1 MKFLIIGFGSIGRRH
16 AQNLLELGQT
26 DLLVYRT
33 GHSTLPPEMHL
44 DLPVETDLERAFA
57 HQPDAVIVA
66 NPTALHLPVS
76 IRAAQQGCHIFLE
89 KPISHSLEGIAELQ
103 QAVRQNGVKV
113 FVGFQYRFHP
123 AIQTIRSWLREGKI
137 GRPLWARAHW
147 GEYLPDW
154 HPWEDYR
161 RSYSARRDLGGGV
174 LLTLCHP
181 FDYLNDLFG
190 RATQVSAFVGKTG
203 DLEIEVED
211 TVEAILHYPD
221 SFVATV
227 HLDYL
232 QRPPTH
238 TLEICGTRGTLR
250 WDYHAGSLQLH
261 QLIEERE
268 ARLVSIT
275 LAVPSHSER
284 NQMYRAEMEHFLQVI
299 QGKEPPACSLE
310 DGIYALRVAL
320 AARQAAD
327 CGVRTPIEEF

>member
-16 AQNLLELGQT
+16 AQNLLDLKQT

-33 GHSTLPPEMHL
+33 GNSTLPPEMNL
-44 DLPVETDLERAFA
+44 DLPIETNLERAFA
-57 HQPDAVIVA
+57 YQPDAVIVA

-89 KPISHSLEGIAELQ
+89 KPIAHNLEGIDEFQ
-103 QAVRQNGVKV
+103 KIVNEKGIKV
-113 FVGFQYRFHP
+113 LVGFQYRFHP
-123 AIQTIRSWLREGKI
+123 AIQMMRQWIKEGKI

-161 RSYSARRDLGGGV
+161 RSYSARRELGGGV

-190 RATQVSAFVGKTG
+190 KATHVSAFVNKLG
-203 DLEIEVED
+203 DLEIDVED
-211 TVEAILHYPD
+211 TVEVILQYPN
-221 SFVATV
+221 SFVATL

-238 TLEICGTRGTLR
+238 TLEICGTQGTLK

-261 QLIEERE
+261 QILDERE
-268 ARLVSIT
+268 PKFVSTT
-275 LAVPSHSER
+275 LPVPSHQER

-299 QGKEPPACSLE
+299 QGNESPACSLE
-310 DGIYALRVAL
+310 DGIYALR
-320 AARQAAD
+320 
-327 CGVRTPIEEF
+327 